1 MSTSVLSQDSSLF
14 EDAWLRSLMAQGHR
28 PNVLVQC
35 SDISVEA
42 TAAEIVGLCGN
53 PFHMCLLPGR
63 LPLPAKGRGTL
74 LIWDVSTL
82 TLQQQ
87 ITLCDWMGY
96 LDQRMQVI
104 SITSVPL
111 LPLVEDGHFLEGL
124 FYRLNIVHVKARSHA
139 SSPRVLL
146 PTAPRSG

>member
-1 MSTSVLSQDSSLF
+1 MTTFVLSPDSSLF
-14 EDAWLRSLMAQGHR
+14 EDTWLRSLMAPGHR
-28 PNVLVQC
+28 PNVLVEC

-42 TAAEIVGLCGN
+42 AAAEIVGLCGN

-63 LPLPAKGRGTL
+63 LHLPAKGSGTL
-74 LIWDVSTL
+74 LMGDVSTS

-87 ITLCDWMGY
+87 ITICDWIGT
-96 LDQRMQVI
+96 LEQRMQII

-124 FYRLNIVHVKARSHA
+124 FYRLNIVHVKALRQH
-139 SSPRVLL
+139 VL
-146 PTAPRSG
+146 RESG